1 LFETLAMRIIFI
13 GPPGSGK
20 GTQAKLLQQHLGLTV
35 IGTGELL
42 RAAVKAATPTGKK
55 AESFMN
61 SGKLVP
67 DELVNDIVDDY
78 FHGPNPPQ
86 KFLLDGYPRTVA
98 QAEFLKTTLADCN
111 LNIDKVLLFDVAE
124 DELIRRMNARRLA
137 ENRADD
143 DEATIRKRLDTYRQQ
158 TAPLVDHYRRQ
169 GLLAVIAAT
178 GDVGA
183 IHKQTLS
190 HLT

>member
-1 LFETLAMRIIFI
+1 MRIIFL

-35 IGTGELL
+35 IGTGDLL
-42 RAAVKAATPTGKK
+42 RAAVKAGTPTGKK

-67 DELVNDIVDDY
+67 DEVVNDIVDDF
-78 FHGPNPPQ
+78 FHAANPPQ

-98 QAEFLKTTLADCN
+98 QAEFLAKILSDCKLHVN
-111 LNIDKVLLFDVAE
+111 KVLLFEVPE
-124 DELIRRMNARRLA
+124 DELIRRMNSRRLA

-143 DEATIRKRLDTYRQQ
+143 DEATIRKRLETYRQQ
-158 TAPLVDHYRRQ
+158 TAPLVDHYQRQ
-169 GLLAVIAAT
+169 GLLAVIPAT
-178 GDVGA
+178 GDVEA
-183 IHKQTLS
+183 IHRQTLT
-190 HLT
+190 HLQ